1 MPRHS
6 EIFASLL
13 VSVLIFSICSP
24 NVFALSEGKESKE
37 GKDSK
42 EYKES
47 AQDQYVV
54 MLSLDGFRHDY
65 LAKYDA
71 PNLAKVAATGVT
83 SRGLIPGFPTS
94 TFPNHYSIV
103 TGLYPGNH
111 GLIGNSFYD
120 RQRAQKYTMKNSNAV
135 TDGSWYGGLP
145 LWQAIQQAGMPTA
158 SFFWVG
164 SEADIQGAYPTF
176 YERYSGRVPNSQRVA
191 KTLEWLRL
199 PQAQRPRFLTLY
211 FSTVDSA
218 GHNHGPDS
226 KQVRNAIKAV
236 DKQVGVLLE
245 GLAQLDLPV
254 NLFITSDHG
263 MSSVA
268 PEKVVYL
275 DDHIDLQQWRGKS
288 KLVPGGALAYFYSP
302 DESLVVRT
310 YEKLRS
316 VVNVKTFKAPEFPD
330 AFHFSPSD
338 PRTPDLVL
346 VAESNGYIG
355 LRRAKDKGRVVKG
368 AHGYM
373 AKNNVDMQ
381 GVLMA
386 TGPSLKS
393 GLVLPAVENVHI
405 YPLIMHILDAPITTQ
420 IDGKLA
426 ALSSALKS
434 AE

>member
-13 VSVLIFSICSP
+13 VSVLIFSICSS
-24 NVFALSEGKESKE
+24 NVSALSEG
-37 GKDSK
+37 K

-236 DKQVGVLLE
+236 DTQVGVLLE

-275 DDHIDLQQWRGKS
+275 DDHIDLQQWRGES

-302 DESLVVRT
+302 DERLVVRT
-310 YEKLRS
+310 
-316 VVNVKTFKAPEFPD
+316 
-330 AFHFSPSD
+330 
-338 PRTPDLVL
+338 
-346 VAESNGYIG
+346 
-355 LRRAKDKGRVVKG
+355 
-368 AHGYM
+368 
-373 AKNNVDMQ
+373 
-381 GVLMA
+381 
-386 TGPSLKS
+386 
-393 GLVLPAVENVHI
+393 
-405 YPLIMHILDAPITTQ
+405 
-420 IDGKLA
+420 
-426 ALSSALKS
+426 
-434 AE
+434 